1 MSSQA
6 QSSQQQLA
14 AAAAAAGYNVHPMQT
29 VTVDGQEAVFIPAS
43 ALTSSPGSQGGQ
55 QTQTLMTQSGQII
68 RTQVPTSPAQTVVN
82 AGLMQN
88 LQGVQM
94 AGKILLCALSD
105 SC

>member
-43 ALTSSPGSQGGQ
+43 ALTSSPGSQGQ
-55 QTQTLMTQSGQII
+55 QTIMTQSGQII

-82 AGLMQN
+82 AGLLQN
-88 LQGVQM
+88 VQGVQM
-94 AGKILLCALSD
+94 AGGLLVFSVSID
-105 SC
+105 H

>member
-6 QSSQQQLA
+6 QSSQQLA

-55 QTQTLMTQSGQII
+55 QTLMTQSGQII

-82 AGLMQN
+82 AGLLQN
-88 LQGVQM
+88 VQGVQM
-94 AGKILLCALSD
+94 AGRMLF
-105 SC
+105 